1 MIKYI
6 FTTVLS
12 VFIFFIGYTSESLVE
27 AYELRENQWPPQG
40 KEIVDVDGTKF
51 MRDKNFK
58 EIINENSKNWKESFP
73 ALEKKYPSG
82 CDSTSNLSEEYS
94 CTNLFDNLDTVW
106 QSSSNLC
113 QEETITF
120 TFKEPI
126 FLEFMVFQNPESTT
140 VFEESIIVATLGLT
154 SDNEFKYFVSKQLEY
169 DNSFSQW
176 IDINSEILYDLTLKI
191 VRNYPQ
197 NIDNQE
203 SRCAIQEVT
212 FYGRNLNK

>member
-1 MIKYI
+1 MLKNLLYI
-6 FTTVLS
+6 VFAS
-12 VFIFFIGYTSESLVE
+12 FIFFMGFVSEDLIE
-27 AYELRENQWPPQG
+27 AYETRPNQYPPYG
-40 KEIVDVDGTKF
+40 KEVVDVNGIKF
-51 MRDKNFK
+51 MRDIKD
-58 EIINENSKNWKESFP
+58 ETNENEEELFEDFI

-82 CDSTSNLSEEYS
+82 CDSTSSQSEEYS

-106 QSSSNLC
+106 QSSSNIC

-140 VFEESIIVATLGLT
+140 VFEESIIVATLGIT
-154 SDNEFKYFVSKQLEY
+154 SDNESKYFVSKELEY
-169 DNSFSQW
+169 DNLSQW

-203 SRCAIQEVT
+203 SRCAIQEVI
-212 FYGRNLNK
+212 FYGRDLNK

>member
-1 MIKYI
+1 MLKNLLYI
-6 FTTVLS
+6 VFAS
-12 VFIFFIGYTSESLVE
+12 FIFFMGFVSEDLVE
-27 AYELRENQWPPQG
+27 AYETRPNQYPPYG
-40 KEIVDVDGTKF
+40 KEVVDVNGTKF
-51 MRDKNFK
+51 MRDIKD
-58 EIINENSKNWKESFP
+58 ETNENEEEPFEDFI

-82 CDSTSNLSEEYS
+82 CDSTSSQSEEYS

-106 QSSSNLC
+106 QSSSNIC

-126 FLEFMVFQNPESTT
+126 FLEFMVLQNPESTT
-140 VFEESIIVATLGLT
+140 VFEESVIVETLGLT
-154 SDNEFKYFVSKQLEY
+154 SDNESKYFVSKELEH
-169 DNSFSQW
+169 DNTSQW

-203 SRCAIQEVT
+203 SRCTIQEVI
-212 FYGRNLNK
+212 FYGRDLNK

>member
-1 MIKYI
+1 MLKNLLYI
-6 FTTVLS
+6 VFAS
-12 VFIFFIGYTSESLVE
+12 FIFFMGFVSEDLIE
-27 AYELRENQWPPQG
+27 AYETRPNQYPPYG
-40 KEIVDVDGTKF
+40 KEVVDVNGTKF
-51 MRDKNFK
+51 MRDIKD
-58 EIINENSKNWKESFP
+58 ETNENEEELFEDFI

-82 CDSTSNLSEEYS
+82 CDSTSSQSEEYS

-106 QSSSNLC
+106 QSSSNIC

-140 VFEESIIVATLGLT
+140 VLEESIIVATLGIT
-154 SDNEFKYFVSKQLEY
+154 SDNESKYFVSKELEY
-169 DNSFSQW
+169 DNTSQW

-203 SRCAIQEVT
+203 SRCVIQEVI
-212 FYGRNLNK
+212 FYGRDLNK

>member
-1 MIKYI
+1 MIKNLLYI
-6 FTTVLS
+6 VLAS
-12 VFIFFIGYTSESLVE
+12 FIFFMGFVSEDLIE
-27 AYELRENQWPPQG
+27 AYETRPNQYPPYG
-40 KEIVDVDGTKF
+40 KEVVDVNGTKF
-51 MRDKNFK
+51 MRDIKDETK
-58 EIINENSKNWKESFP
+58 ENEEEPYEDFI
-73 ALEKKYPSG
+73 ALAKKYPSG
-82 CDSTSNLSEEYS
+82 CDSTSSQSEEYS

-106 QSSSNLC
+106 QSSSNIC

-140 VFEESIIVATLGLT
+140 VLEESIIVATLGIT
-154 SDNEFKYFVSKQLEY
+154 SDNESKYFVSKELEY
-169 DNSFSQW
+169 DNTSQW

-203 SRCAIQEVT
+203 SRCAIQEVI
-212 FYGRNLNK
+212 FYGRDLNK

>member
-1 MIKYI
+1 M
-6 FTTVLS
+6 
-12 VFIFFIGYTSESLVE
+12 GYVSESMAE
-27 AYELRENQWPPQG
+27 AYETRPNQYPPYG
-40 KEIVDVDGTKF
+40 KEVVDVNGTKF
-51 MRDKNFK
+51 MRDIKDETK
-58 EIINENSKNWKESFP
+58 ENEEEPYEDFI
-73 ALEKKYPSG
+73 ALAKKYPSG
-82 CDSTSNLSEEYS
+82 CDSTSSQSEEYS

-113 QEETITF
+113 QDETITF

-154 SDNEFKYFVSKQLEY
+154 SDNESKYFVSKQLEY
-169 DNSFSQW
+169 DNTSQW
-176 IDINSEILYDLTLKI
+176 IDINSEILYNLTLKI
-191 VRNYPQ
+191 VRHYSQ

-203 SRCAIQEVT
+203 YKCAIQEVT

>member
-1 MIKYI
+1 MIKNLLYI
-6 FTTVLS
+6 VFAS
-12 VFIFFIGYTSESLVE
+12 FIFLMGFVSEDLIE
-27 AYELRENQWPPQG
+27 AYETRPNQYPPYG
-40 KEIVDVDGTKF
+40 KEIVDVNGTKF
-51 MRDKNFK
+51 MRDIKD
-58 EIINENSKNWKESFP
+58 ETNENEEETFEDFI

-82 CDSTSNLSEEYS
+82 CDSTSSQSEEYS

-106 QSSSNLC
+106 QSSSNIC

-140 VFEESIIVATLGLT
+140 VLEESIIVETLGIT
-154 SDNEFKYFVSKQLEY
+154 SDNESKYFVSKELEY
-169 DNSFSQW
+169 DNTSQW

-203 SRCAIQEVT
+203 SRCAIQEVI
-212 FYGRNLNK
+212 FYGRDLNK

>member
-1 MIKYI
+1 MLKNLPYI
-6 FTTVLS
+6 VFAS
-12 VFIFFIGYTSESLVE
+12 FIFFMGFVSEDLIE
-27 AYELRENQWPPQG
+27 AYETRPNQYPPYG
-40 KEIVDVDGTKF
+40 KEIVDVNGTKF
-51 MRDKNFK
+51 MRDIKD
-58 EIINENSKNWKESFP
+58 ETNENDEETFEDFI

-82 CDSTSNLSEEYS
+82 CDSTSSQSEEYS

-106 QSSSNLC
+106 QSSSNIC

-140 VFEESIIVATLGLT
+140 VLEESIIVATLGIT
-154 SDNEFKYFVSKQLEY
+154 SDNESKYFVSKELEY
-169 DNSFSQW
+169 DNTSQW

-203 SRCAIQEVT
+203 SRCAIQEVI
-212 FYGRNLNK
+212 FYGRDLTK

>member
-1 MIKYI
+1 MLKNLLYI
-6 FTTVLS
+6 VFAS
-12 VFIFFIGYTSESLVE
+12 FIFFMGFVGEDLIE
-27 AYELRENQWPPQG
+27 AYETRPNQYPPYG
-40 KEIVDVDGTKF
+40 KEVVDVNGTKF
-51 MRDKNFK
+51 MRDIKD
-58 EIINENSKNWKESFP
+58 ETNENEEELFEDFI

-82 CDSTSNLSEEYS
+82 CDSTSSQSEEYS

-106 QSSSNLC
+106 QSSSNIC

-140 VFEESIIVATLGLT
+140 VLEESIIVATLGIT
-154 SDNEFKYFVSKQLEY
+154 SDNESKYFVSKELEY
-169 DNSFSQW
+169 DSTSQW

-203 SRCAIQEVT
+203 SRCAIQEVI
-212 FYGRNLNK
+212 FYGRDLNK

>member
-1 MIKYI
+1 MLKNLLYLV
-6 FTTVLS
+6 FAS
-12 VFIFFIGYTSESLVE
+12 FIFFMGYISEDFIAL
-27 AYELRENQWPPQG
+27 YETRPNQYPPYG
-40 KEIVDVDGTKF
+40 KEVVDVNGTKF
-51 MRDKNFK
+51 MRDIKD
-58 EIINENSKNWKESFP
+58 ETNENEEKPSEDFI

-82 CDSTSNLSEEYS
+82 CDSTSSQSEKYS

-106 QSSSNLC
+106 KSSSNIC

-140 VFEESIIVATLGLT
+140 VLEESIIVATLGIT
-154 SDNEFKYFVSKQLEY
+154 SDNESKYYVSKELEH
-169 DNSFSQW
+169 DNTSQW

-203 SRCAIQEVT
+203 SRCTIQEVI
-212 FYGRNLNK
+212 FYGRDLNK

>member
-1 MIKYI
+1 MIKNLLYI
-6 FTTVLS
+6 VFAS
-12 VFIFFIGYTSESLVE
+12 FIFLMGFVSEDLIE
-27 AYELRENQWPPQG
+27 AYETRPNQYPPYG
-40 KEIVDVDGTKF
+40 KEIVDVNGTKF
-51 MRDKNFK
+51 MRDIKD
-58 EIINENSKNWKESFP
+58 ETNENEEETFEDFI

-82 CDSTSNLSEEYS
+82 CDSTSSQSEEYS

-106 QSSSNLC
+106 QSSSNIC

-126 FLEFMVFQNPESTT
+126 FLEFMVFQNPESTK
-140 VFEESIIVATLGLT
+140 VFEEGIIVATLGIT
-154 SDNEFKYFVSKQLEY
+154 SDNESKYFVSKELEY
-169 DNSFSQW
+169 DNTSQW

-203 SRCAIQEVT
+203 SRCAIQEVI
-212 FYGRNLNK
+212 FYGRDLNK

>member
-1 MIKYI
+1 MIKNLLYI
-6 FTTVLS
+6 VLAS
-12 VFIFFIGYTSESLVE
+12 FIFFMGFVSEDLIE
-27 AYELRENQWPPQG
+27 AYETRPNQYPPYG
-40 KEIVDVDGTKF
+40 KEVVDVNGTKF
-51 MRDKNFK
+51 MRDIKD
-58 EIINENSKNWKESFP
+58 ETNENEEEPFEDFI

-82 CDSTSNLSEEYS
+82 CDSTSTLSKEYS

-106 QSSSNLC
+106 QSSSNIC

-126 FLEFMVFQNPESTT
+126 FLEFMVFQNPASTT
-140 VFEESIIVATLGLT
+140 VFEESIIVATLGTT
-154 SDNEFKYFVSKQLEY
+154 SDNESKYFVSKELEY
-169 DNSFSQW
+169 DNTSQW

-203 SRCAIQEVT
+203 SRCAIQEVI
-212 FYGRNLNK
+212 FYGRDLNK

>member
-1 MIKYI
+1 MLKNLLYI
-6 FTTVLS
+6 VFAS
-12 VFIFFIGYTSESLVE
+12 FIFFMGFVSEDLIE
-27 AYELRENQWPPQG
+27 AYETRPNQYPPYG
-40 KEIVDVDGTKF
+40 KEIVDVNGTKF
-51 MRDKNFK
+51 MRDIKD
-58 EIINENSKNWKESFP
+58 ETNENDEETFEDFI

-82 CDSTSNLSEEYS
+82 CDSTSSQSEEYS

-106 QSSSNLC
+106 QSSSNIC

-140 VFEESIIVATLGLT
+140 VLEESIIVATLGIT
-154 SDNEFKYFVSKQLEY
+154 SDNESKYFVSKELEY
-169 DNSFSQW
+169 DNTSQW

-203 SRCAIQEVT
+203 SRCAIQEVI
-212 FYGRNLNK
+212 FYGRDLTK